1 MALEKVRDLLD
12 DAKKANTTVIAFDA
26 CDYNTIYACIKGAE
40 AARRPVIVML
50 YPTMRSVFS
59 FGAFAATVKDLA
71 RDASVPVGLHLD
83 HCSDLPTIVEAIRDG
98 FTSVMADGSAM
109 PLEENIAFTKS
120 VVDIAKI
127 FDVDVEGEIGH
138 VGQVAGGFDYQNA
151 DTFTRPDEAAT
162 FAERTGVTSL
172 AVAFGSCHGMYK
184 AAPNLDLERLVE
196 IDRAVEAPLVL
207 HGGSGIPTD
216 QLEKAFRMGIHKFNV
231 GTEFFLLN
239 TKLCREAYTSD
250 EILKNPLA
258 GITSVR
264 KGLVEYVAK
273 KLELCEI
280 KYEANGN
287 GEDV

>member
-12 DAKKANTTVIAFDA
+12 AAQKENTSIIAFDA

-40 AARRPVIVML
+40 LARRPVIVML

-71 RDASVPVGLHLD
+71 KNASVPVGLHLD
-83 HCSDLPTIVEAIRDG
+83 HCSDVSVITEAIRDG

-151 DTFTRPDEAAT
+151 DTFTRPDEAAI
-162 FAERTGVTSL
+162 FAERTGVTSM

-184 AAPNLDLERLVE
+184 ATPNLDLERLVQ
-196 IDRAVEAPLVL
+196 IDKSTDVPLVL
-207 HGGSGIPTD
+207 HGGSGIPEE
-216 QLEKAFRMGIHKFNV
+216 QLHKAFQMGINKFNV
-231 GTEFFLLN
+231 GTEFFMLN
-239 TKLCREAYTSD
+239 TKLCRESYTSD
-250 EILKNPLA
+250 EILKNPFA
-258 GITSVR
+258 GVTSIR
-264 KGLVEYVAK
+264 KGLTEYIAK
-273 KLELCEI
+273 KLELCRM
-280 KYEANGN
+280 K
-287 GEDV
+287 V

>member
-12 DAKKANTTVIAFDA
+12 AAQKENTSIIAFDA

-40 AARRPVIVML
+40 LARRPVIVML

-71 RDASVPVGLHLD
+71 KNASVPVGLHLD
-83 HCSDLPTIVEAIRDG
+83 HCSDVSVITEAIRDG

-151 DTFTRPDEAAT
+151 DTFTRPDEAAV
-162 FAERTGVTSL
+162 FAERTGVTSM

-184 AAPNLDLERLVE
+184 ATPNLDLERLVQ
-196 IDRAVEAPLVL
+196 IDKSTDIPLVL
-207 HGGSGIPTD
+207 HGGSGIPEE
-216 QLEKAFRMGIHKFNV
+216 QLHKAFQMGINKFNV
-231 GTEFFLLN
+231 GTEFFMLN

-250 EILKNPLA
+250 EILKNPFA
-258 GITSVR
+258 GVTSIR
-264 KGLVEYVAK
+264 KGLTEYIAK
-273 KLELCEI
+273 KLELCRM
-280 KYEANGN
+280 K
-287 GEDV
+287 V